1 MNIKRFF
8 ANNSRDALALVRK
21 ALGPD
26 AVILANR
33 SVNGGNE
40 IMALASDDMDALAN
54 SSAPHLE
61 EVTVSKAKP
70 ALPSPELAFHG
81 MNDMAEPYHH
91 KATPAKARHLAHDE
105 TLDAPSLQFSD
116 DETESLLQY
125 INKQQTKQP
134 SKQMKRA
141 SAPATM
147 MADSSA
153 YDTREIPSMMGES
166 RRAAKP
172 SKPQANAKSAE
183 SLAKVN
189 NTTTPMS
196 QAELSKL
203 MNEMRTMRGA
213 IESQLSELVWEN
225 TQRRDPN
232 TSAMLRLLLASG
244 FAPALSRKIV
254 ESMPNHQ
261 SEADAQ
267 KWIEN
272 ILIRNIRAVED
283 ENELFDQGGIFAV
296 IGPTGVGKTTTLAK
310 MAARYVM
317 KHGSHN
323 LGLITTDAYRIG
335 GYEQLRIYGKILGV
349 MVHSVKDEA
358 DLKIALN
365 ELKGKHTILIDTVGV
380 NQRDS
385 MVATQLAMLSGNHIK
400 RLLCLNATCTTETLT
415 DVVNIYKGK
424 GLAGCIMTKLDEAA
438 TIGST
443 LDVIIREKLRLYYV
457 TNGQRVPEDIHMANK
472 RMLVHHA
479 FKLNKRLSANF
490 KHRDEELPLI
500 MAHADEISHA
510 NIAEEFSLDE

>member
-40 IMALASDDMDALAN
+40 IMAVASDDMDALAN
-54 SSAPHLE
+54 ASAPHIE
-61 EVTVSKAKP
+61 EVSTKPTLAKP
-70 ALPSPELAFHG
+70 GNTKPEAAVSSMQEFDDE
-81 MNDMAEPYHH
+81 MQSMMPYHH
-91 KATPAKARHLAHDE
+91 KASPIKQRSSFHATA
-105 TLDAPSLQFSD
+105 LDAPSLNFSD
-116 DETESLLQY
+116 DETESLLQF
-125 INKQQTKQP
+125 INKKQP
-134 SKQMKRA
+134 KVNPRTTSRGFEATEMSSRHESSDSGLINHGERA
-141 SAPATM
+141 QKLAPKA
-147 MADSSA
+147 S
-153 YDTREIPSMMGES
+153 
-166 RRAAKP
+166 
-172 SKPQANAKSAE
+172 KSASTQDTLE
-183 SLAKVN
+183 G
-189 NTTTPMS
+189 MS

-244 FAPALSRKIV
+244 FAPGLSRKIV
-254 ESMPNHQ
+254 ESMPNQ
-261 SEADAQ
+261 RTEAEAQ

-272 ILIRNIRAVED
+272 ILIRNIRSVDD

-400 RLLCLNATCTTETLT
+400 RLLCLNATCTAETLT

-457 TNGQRVPEDIHMANK
+457 TNGQRVPEDIHLANK

-479 FKLNKRLSANF
+479 FKLNKRLSASF
-490 KHRDEELPLI
+490 RHRDDELPLI

-510 NIAEEFSLDE
+510 NVNEEFSLDE